1 VVRPTADLAFALQ
14 ILTIWEVGWVLAV
27 ADRAQQGF
35 FDAGWCG
42 KVVPRDSFY
51 GLLAEHGER
60 IVSGE
65 DFAGCYSAS
74 RGRPSIPPSL
84 LAKILLLAYRT
95 GLSDRQAMEA
105 VRFDLRW
112 KVALGLPLDHEGFH
126 PTSLVKF
133 RARLLLHGKERVVFE
148 RSLALAHELG
158 VLGDALEQVVDSTPM
173 LGAAAT
179 QDTVTLVRSGVRKLL
194 DALAGEDA
202 EAAATL
208 GRHLAFDY
216 AKPRQKPDC
225 DWRSKPA
232 REQLLM
238 RVAQDAERAL
248 RALERVPELVEA
260 LPVAEAARL
269 LRELIGQDFE
279 LDENDVPRLRRGTA
293 KQRILSVHDPEMRHG
308 RKSERQRFDGYKIHA
323 AASVGKQPLLT
334 AIDVSPGCDYDGQM
348 APVLVDAQPERL
360 RPTRLL
366 GDSAYGDSETREQL
380 EQRQVEVLAPVP
392 EPPPLAGRIGK
403 RDFKIDL
410 IAGTVICPAGEVAR
424 IGKPQ
429 RSGMRAA
436 VSPIASA
443 GPAHSKAAAPLA
455 GAGARST
462 CAAAKI
468 SCKLGARRSAIRPRA
483 STCAGHARA
492 SSAYSAYSSTAT
504 TAARAATEADA
515 KPASR
520 PPGLPSSSTS
530 TRSRSPSPDPRHEP
544 KATPTENRTAN
555 PATRRPHALSRLPAH
570 RLLQRPSRRTA
581 RGRCRG
587 RRSARRYHCRSVSA
601 GPEPRSSPR
610 SEAAG

>member
-1 VVRPTADLAFALQ
+1 
-14 ILTIWEVGWVLAV
+14 
-27 ADRAQQGF
+27 
-35 FDAGWCG
+35 
-42 KVVPRDSFY
+42 
-51 GLLAEHGER
+51 
-60 IVSGE
+60 
-65 DFAGCYSAS
+65 
-74 RGRPSIPPSL
+74 
-84 LAKILLLAYRT
+84 
-95 GLSDRQAMEA
+95 MEA

-436 VSPIASA
+436 VSPDRVCRACALKSRCAPGRRGRKIDLRRREDLLQA
-443 GPAHSKAAAPLA
+443 GREALRDPPTREHL
-455 GAGARST
+455 
-462 CAAAKI
+462 
-468 SCKLGARRSAIRPRA
+468 RRTRPRI
-483 STCAGHARA
+483 
-492 SSAYSAYSSTAT
+492 
-504 TAARAATEADA
+504 E
-515 KPASR
+515 
-520 PPGLPSSSTS
+520 
-530 TRSRSPSPDPRHEP
+530 
-544 KATPTENRTAN
+544 
-555 PATRRPHALSRLPAH
+555 
-570 RLLQRPSRRTA
+570 RLLGLLVNRYHGRKSRY
-581 RGRCRG
+581 RG
-587 RRSARRYHCRSVSA
+587 RRKACFQAAWTAVLVNLHPIEVALTGSAA
-601 GPEPRSSPR
+601 
-610 SEAAG
+610 